1 MKKGFTLVE
10 LLAVIVILGIL
21 GLVVYPSVISVIK
34 DARDSAYKSQ
44 VKVIEKASKEWGV
57 EHPNNLPEIDSATS
71 VWISVS
77 KLIKDGYIS
86 NDDVANPKGDIK
98 NMNGCV
104 EVKYESNQY
113 TYSYKPECPS
123 LQK

>member
-1 MKKGFTLVE
+1 MKKFIKTHKKPVIIGVSVFVLV
-10 LLAVIVILGIL
+10 LIL
-21 GLVVYPSVISVIK
+21 LVVWLFVLPSFNGNK
-34 DARDSAYKSQ
+34 YGDRL
-44 VKVIEKASKEWGV
+44 KEEV